1 MMDWLFREPGWL
13 KTKRRWYDWL
23 FVATVGA
30 FAAAIVFVVVDS
42 VMSVRL
48 WRVIVSLLAAGSSGV
63 VAMSLADD
71 VDLEWRIGRTE
82 EKDAPGTGKQD

>member
-1 MMDWLFREPGWL
+1 MIDWLFPDSGWL
-13 KTKRRWYDWL
+13 MPKRRWYDWL
-23 FVATVGA
+23 FAATVGA

-48 WRVIVSLLAAGSSGV
+48 WRVIVSLLAAGTSGV

-71 VDLEWRIGRTE
+71 VDLEWRIGRTGKN
-82 EKDAPGTGKQD
+82 EKV